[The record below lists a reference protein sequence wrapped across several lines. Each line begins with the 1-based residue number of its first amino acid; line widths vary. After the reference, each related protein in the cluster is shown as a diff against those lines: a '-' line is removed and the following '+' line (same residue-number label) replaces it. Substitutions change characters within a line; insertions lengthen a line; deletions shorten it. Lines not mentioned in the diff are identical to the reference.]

1 MQKVDSIDTST
12 QESITTKMVD
22 MDLGFR
28 HTIYDYLLKTGVS
41 ETTAEYLNMLGLLIT
56 LLVVVFIIDFITRKL
71 LVKAFNKFASVSKS
85 NFDDLL
91 VANKAPRNVAH
102 IIPLLIALEFTPI
115 VFGDFPNF
123 DDVIEKGLQV
133 FAIVLTLWIVRSL
146 LNTIKDYLKTLP
158 RLKDK
163 PIDSYIQ
170 VFMIFAW
177 VAGFM
182 SAIAIIADIE
192 FIKFL
197 TGMGAAS
204 AVILLIFKDTI
215 LGFVASIQVSI
226 NDMVRIGDWIT
237 FEKYGADGD
246 VIEINLATVKVQNF
260 DKTITTIPTY
270 ALISDSFKNWRGMM
284 NSDGRRIKRA
294 LNIKMDSVKCLTKN
308 EVDKLKGIQLIA
320 SYLETRQT
328 DIETYNTDKGI
339 DKTMLLNGR
348 NLTNIGVFRKY
359 IQTYI
364 ETHSAINK
372 DMTIMVRQL
381 APTTQGI
388 PIEIYAFSSDKRWVN
403 YEYIMADV
411 FDHVIAA
418 VPYFDLEI
426 FELPNNSSFKP

>member
-1 MQKVDSIDTST
+1 MQKAENIT
-12 QESITTKMVD
+12 QEAEAIPIETID

-28 HTIYDYLLKTGVS
+28 HTIYDSLARVDVT
-41 ETTAEYLNMLGLLIT
+41 ETTAEYLNMLGLLLA
-56 LLVVVFIIDFITRKL
+56 LLIVVFIIDFITRKL

-102 IIPLLIALEFTPI
+102 IIPLLIALKFTPI

-123 DDVIEKGLQV
+123 DGIIEKGLQV

-146 LNTIKDYLKTLP
+146 LNTVKDYLKTLP

-177 VAGFM
+177 LAGFM
-182 SAIAIIADIE
+182 SAIAILTGIP
-192 FIKFL
+192 FL
-197 TGMGAAS
+197 TFVTGLGAIS
-204 AVILLIFKDTI
+204 AVIILVFKDTI

-226 NDMVRIGDWIT
+226 NDMVRIGDWVT

-246 VIEINLATVKVQNF
+246 IIEITLATVKVQNF

-270 ALISDSFKNWRGMM
+270 ALISDSFKNWRGMEE
-284 NSDGRRIKRA
+284 SDGRRIKRA
-294 LNIKMDSVKCLTKN
+294 INIKMNSVHYLNKN
-308 EVDKLKGIQLIA
+308 ELEKLGSIEFIKA
-320 SYLETRQT
+320 YLETRQN
-328 DIETYNTDKGI
+328 DIDAYNSENNI
-339 DKTMLLNGR
+339 DKDLLLNGK

-359 IQTYI
+359 VQTYI
-364 ETHSAINK
+364 EQHSAINK

-388 PIEIYAFSSDKRWVN
+388 PIEIYAFSNDKRWLN
-403 YEYIMADV
+403 YEYIMADI

-418 VPYFDLEI
+418 TPYFDLEI
-426 FELPNNSSFKP
+426 FELPSNSSFTVS